1 MEGWVKQVLDE
12 QKKKR
17 KLPLEVK
24 KIGWNYYLYSS
35 TTVWSKEEKRRKK
48 VSRYI
53 GKITEHGVVEG
64 IKNNLSVRSIY
75 EYGNARC
82 LMDIANDVVP
92 SLKDVFPDDY
102 HEIVAMGMVRMM
114 QSTPLRLIK
123 SRWEKLYLSRE
134 MKASLSP
141 NVLSEKLRLIGSD
154 WDAQKVFFDR
164 LLQTSKY
171 LLFDL
176 SSLFSYSQ
184 DLRLAEKGHNA
195 DHLYVKQVNFA
206 LFFSHDNGVPV
217 MLKPMPGSIRDVKS
231 LRHML
236 GEVKLE
242 SVIMVLDRGSAS
254 YKIPDLLRENG
265 VSFVLPLRRN
275 FQVIDYDMKMNGCF
289 VYHDR
294 GINWGRKRVGQNFLY
309 LFEDVKLRAEEE
321 TNFIN
326 LIGKGKRKKGQLC
339 EERKRFGKIA
349 LLSNLDE
356 AGEQIYLLYKN
367 REEIEVAFDAMKNE
381 MENDKSYL
389 SDDDAV
395 RGYFFISFISLYF
408 YFRILGML
416 RQHDLVGNV
425 SVQELLFEFSKV
437 YQVYYSD
444 GRKRLSEIPAKVE
457 KLEKTLGLKL
467 FPKEMRS

>member
-1 MEGWVKQVLDE
+1 MEEWVKRIFDE

-17 KLPLEVK
+17 KTPLEVK

-53 GKITEHGVVEG
+53 GKITEQGVVEG
-64 IKNNLSVRSIY
+64 SRTNLSVRSIY

-82 LMDIANDVVP
+82 LMDIVNDIIP
-92 SLKDVFPDDY
+92 FLRDVFPDEY
-102 HEIVAMGMVRMM
+102 HEIMAMGIVRMM
-114 QSTPLRLIK
+114 HPTPLRLMK

-134 MKASLSP
+134 MQVSLSP
-141 NVLSEKLRLIGSD
+141 NILSEKLRLIGSD
-154 WDAQKVFFDR
+154 WDAQKLFFDQ
-164 LLQTSKY
+164 LLRSSKF

-195 DHLYVKQVNFA
+195 DHLYLKQVNFA
-206 LFFSHDNGVPV
+206 LFFSQDHGVPV

-236 GEVKLE
+236 GEMKLE
-242 SVIMVLDRGSAS
+242 SVIMVLDRGPAS
-254 YKIPDLLRENG
+254 YTLPNVLHEDG
-265 VSFVLPLRRN
+265 VRFVLPLRRN
-275 FQVIDYDMKMNGCF
+275 FKIVDYDMKMHECF

-294 GINWGRKRVGQNFLY
+294 GINWGRKRIGRYFLY
-309 LFEDVKLRAEEE
+309 LFEDVKLRSEEE
-321 TNFIN
+321 TTFIE
-326 LIGKGKRKKGQLC
+326 LVGKGKRKKGQLR

-349 LLSNLDE
+349 LLSDLDD
-356 AGEQIYLLYKN
+356 AGEQIYLLYKT
-367 REEIEVAFDAMKNE
+367 REEIEIAFDAMKNE

-395 RGYFFISFISLYF
+395 RGYFFISFISLYL
-408 YFRILGML
+408 YFRILGLL
-416 RQHDLVGNV
+416 RQYDLVGKV
-425 SVQELLFEFSKV
+425 SVHEVLFELSKV
-437 YQVYYSD
+437 YLVYYSD

-467 FPKEMRS
+467 FPKELRS

>member
-1 MEGWVKQVLDE
+1 MEEWVKRIFEE

-17 KLPLEVK
+17 HEPLEVK

-53 GKITEHGVVEG
+53 GKITEQGVVEG
-64 IKNNLSVRSIY
+64 SRTNLSVRSIY

-82 LMDIANDVVP
+82 LLDIVNDLVS

-102 HEIVAMGMVRMM
+102 LEIVAMGIVRMM
-114 QSTPLRLIK
+114 HPTPLRLMK
-123 SRWEKLYLSRE
+123 SRWAKLYLSRE
-134 MKASLSP
+134 MQVSLSP
-141 NVLSEKLRLIGSD
+141 NILSEKLRLIGAD
-154 WDAQKVFFDR
+154 WGAQKLFFDR
-164 LLQTSKY
+164 LLSRSKF

-195 DHLYVKQVNFA
+195 DHLYLKQVNFA
-206 LFFSHDNGVPV
+206 LFFSHDHGVPV

-231 LRHML
+231 LRHMVGEMNL
-236 GEVKLE
+236 G
-242 SVIMVLDRGSAS
+242 SVIMVLDRGPAS
-254 YKIPDLLRENG
+254 YTLPNVLHEDG

-275 FQVIDYDMKMNGCF
+275 FHIIGYDMKMNGCF

-294 GINWGRKRVGQNFLY
+294 GINWGRKRVGRYFLY

-321 TNFIN
+321 TNFID
-326 LIGKGKRKKGQLC
+326 LVGKGKRKKGQLC

-349 LLSNLDE
+349 LLSDLDE
-356 AGEQIYLLYKN
+356 VGEQIYLLYKT

-395 RGYFFISFISLYF
+395 RGYFFISFISLYL

-416 RQHDLVGNV
+416 RQHDLVGKV

-437 YQVYYSD
+437 YLVYYSD
-444 GRKRLSEIPAKVE
+444 GRRRLSEIPAKVE

-467 FPKEMRS
+467 FPKELRS